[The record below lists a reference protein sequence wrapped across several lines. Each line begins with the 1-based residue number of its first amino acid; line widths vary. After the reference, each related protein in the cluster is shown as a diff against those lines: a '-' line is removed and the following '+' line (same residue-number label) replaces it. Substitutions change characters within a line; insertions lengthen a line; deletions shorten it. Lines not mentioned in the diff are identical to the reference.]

1 VLINEDKAGELML
14 FNQHVRQGGY
24 LVEAGEDA
32 SGTLQSV
39 IDEMM
44 ALFK

>member
-1 VLINEDKAGELML
+1 M
-14 FNQHVRQGGY
+14 
-24 LVEAGEDA
+24 VEAGEDA

-39 IDEMM
+39 IDEIM